1 MESQVEFNRKKNAE
15 QDKKIDTLSSQITQ
29 ILEQSP
35 AGFLPRV
42 FYGLSRGAQTY
53 RFIADKVFTIEGL
66 SGNVGDAY
74 ELDSMSEPKEY
85 INAVAI
91 QQNSNQ
97 IKILIQGDYTVL
109 TTEFKLVNTRT
120 GQSMD
125 VSLTDALS
133 LQDASYLGQYPANEN
148 KEKQITVLHDLED
161 NRDNEVFASVD
172 YSGDGTY
179 NWVHIGGY
187 FNGTDGAGVFGVTNA
202 TIANVL
208 TIARVGDI
216 LLAGEAFTYETIDF
230 AIGDLKEI
238 KTLKPLSVEAK
249 GNIRGAQGIQG
260 IQGLPGKDG
269 TNGLTPTIQ
278 EGYWWIGDVNTGVKA
293 AGVDGTNGQDGKA
306 FAVQSGLYSAPAN
319 VGKTGNTDPEGNAL
333 TTLPTLPQT
342 DISGKGF
349 VVYDPLTTP
358 LKPYYDLYWA
368 NNGDTEWT
376 IIHPFNGL
384 NGKDGTNGLTPYIKD
399 NNWWIGSTNT
409 GVPATGSQGA
419 QGVGVVT
426 VENTGYTDGEDFTV
440 THCEATLT
448 NGNKETFDV
457 QAKHG
462 KQGVQGATGATGAT
476 PNISVSATKLPANSN
491 PTATRTGT
499 NKNPIITFG
508 IPSSGETPHIT
519 ITAPASATSGTIT
532 AEQLAV
538 LQSSNESYILFNN
551 EKYDM
556 QDPEHESGFL
566 VFSHVGHD
574 STNNFF
580 VKCIT
585 VTISTRGWVLAGTPI
600 PKQLYS
606 HDINLTGKYSDTTD
620 KNISV
625 YIKLICSRKEP
636 FTLAELNS
644 YLWELVGHDYN
655 NYISCSGTITS
666 GLSTI
671 GVITAFRAYG
681 DRIGVLGALFDT
693 TFALE
698 SRITNL
704 YRDNVFAL

>member
-15 QDKKIDTLSSQITQ
+15 QDKRIDTLNSQITQ

-53 RFIADKVFTIEGL
+53 RFIANKVFTIEGL

-109 TTEFKLVNTRT
+109 TTEFKIVNART

-172 YSGDGTY
+172 YSSDGTY

-187 FNGTDGAGVFGVTNA
+187 FNGTDGSGVFGVTNT

-208 TIARVGDI
+208 TIARVGDL
-216 LLAGEAFTYETIDF
+216 LLAGEAFTYETIEF

-238 KTLKPLSVEAK
+238 KTLTPFSVEAK

-278 EGYWWIGDVNTGVKA
+278 EDYWWIGDVNTGVKA
-293 AGVDGTNGQDGKA
+293 VGIDGTNGQDGKA

-319 VGKTGNTDPEGNAL
+319 VGNTGNTDPEGNAL

-399 NNWWIGSTNT
+399 NNWWIGDVNT
-409 GVPATGSQGA
+409 GVPATGSQGP
-419 QGVGVVT
+419 QGIQGPKGD
-426 VENTGYTDGEDFTV
+426 TGEQG
-440 THCEATLT
+440 
-448 NGNKETFDV
+448 
-457 QAKHG
+457 AKG
-462 KQGVQGATGATGAT
+462 DTGATGATGLT
-476 PNISVSATKLPANSN
+476 PNISVSATKLPAGSD

-499 NKNPIITFG
+499 NENPIITFG
-508 IPSSGETPHIT
+508 IPSSDGGGGGGDIEIVKVSTIDELKTLLNTTKILAFYLKLSSNIRVPSNYVTYSLSNGNISSEVSTVSKVIMQSSTIWAFFPSELGTDFKYYKCSDSQGYTFDLTDNLAISCTHN
-519 ITAPASATSGTIT
+519 ITADANSFILPKSSGGI
-532 AEQLAV
+532 
-538 LQSSNESYILFNN
+538 SISNIDFN
-551 EKYDM
+551 
-556 QDPEHESGFL
+556 Q
-566 VFSHVGHD
+566 
-574 STNNFF
+574 
-580 VKCIT
+580 
-585 VTISTRGWVLAGTPI
+585 
-600 PKQLYS
+600 
-606 HDINLTGKYSDTTD
+606 
-620 KNISV
+620 
-625 YIKLICSRKEP
+625 
-636 FTLAELNS
+636 S
-644 YLWELVGHDYN
+644 YLVR
-655 NYISCSGTITS
+655 SK
-666 GLSTI
+666 
-671 GVITAFRAYG
+671 
-681 DRIGVLGALFDT
+681 
-693 TFALE
+693 
-698 SRITNL
+698 
-704 YRDNVFAL
+704 

>member
-15 QDKKIDTLSSQITQ
+15 QDKRIDTLNSQITQ

-187 FNGTDGAGVFGVTNA
+187 FNGTDGSGVFGVTNA

-208 TIARVGDI
+208 TIARVGDL
-216 LLAGEAFTYETIDF
+216 LLAGEAFTYETIEF

-238 KTLKPLSVEAK
+238 KTLTPFSVEAK

-293 AGVDGTNGQDGKA
+293 AGIDGTNGQDGKA

-319 VGKTGNTDPEGNAL
+319 VGNTGNTDPEGNAL

-342 DISGKGF
+342 DISGKGY

-368 NNGDTEWT
+368 NNGDAEWT

-409 GVPATGSQGA
+409 GVPATGSQGP
-419 QGVGVVT
+419 QGIQGPKGD
-426 VENTGYTDGEDFTV
+426 TGEQG
-440 THCEATLT
+440 
-448 NGNKETFDV
+448 
-457 QAKHG
+457 AKG
-462 KQGVQGATGATGAT
+462 DTGATGATGVT
-476 PNISVSATKLPANSN
+476 PNISVSATKLPAGSD

-499 NKNPIITFG
+499 NENPIITFG
-508 IPSSGETPHIT
+508 IPSSDEAPKQHSIELRATVSAPHNYAFATVEITSIEESFTLDTLISFLQSKLTET
-519 ITAPASATSGTIT
+519 ITLYKLNCSGRAVVGGDLMNPEYATIT
-532 AEQLAV
+532 
-538 LQSSNESYILFNN
+538 
-551 EKYDM
+551 D
-556 QDPEHESGFL
+556 
-566 VFSHVGHD
+566 
-574 STNNFF
+574 
-580 VKCIT
+580 
-585 VTISTRGWVLAGTPI
+585 
-600 PKQLYS
+600 
-606 HDINLTGKYSDTTD
+606 
-620 KNISV
+620 
-625 YIKLICSRKEP
+625 
-636 FTLAELNS
+636 LNVS
-644 YLWELVGHDYN
+644 
-655 NYISCSGTITS
+655 TS
-666 GLSTI
+666 GL
-671 GVITAFRAYG
+671 
-681 DRIGVLGALFDT
+681 LFEGIDKDGKGYSIAPDT
-693 TFALE
+693 L
-698 SRITNL
+698 I
-704 YRDNVFAL
+704 RDIVF

>member
-15 QDKKIDTLSSQITQ
+15 QDKKIDTLNSQVTQ

-53 RFIADKVFTIEGL
+53 RFISNKVFTIEGL

-109 TTEFKLVNTRT
+109 TTEFKLVNART

-187 FNGTDGAGVFGVTNA
+187 FNGTDGSGVFGVTNA

-208 TIARVGDI
+208 TIARVGDL
-216 LLAGEAFTYETIDF
+216 LLAGEAFTYETIEF

-238 KTLKPLSVEAK
+238 KTLTPFSVEAK

-293 AGVDGTNGQDGKA
+293 AGIDGTNGQDGKA

-319 VGKTGNTDPEGNAL
+319 VGNTGNTDPEGNAL

-342 DISGKGF
+342 DISGKGY

-368 NNGDTEWT
+368 NNGDAEWT

-409 GVPATGSQGA
+409 GVPATGSQGP
-419 QGVGVVT
+419 QGIQGPK
-426 VENTGYTDGEDFTV
+426 GDPGE
-440 THCEATLT
+440 
-448 NGNKETFDV
+448 
-457 QAKHG
+457 HG
-462 KQGVQGATGATGAT
+462 EKGDTGATGATGVT
-476 PNISVSATKLPANSN
+476 PNISVSATKLPAGSD

-499 NKNPIITFG
+499 DENPIITFG
-508 IPSSGETPHIT
+508 IPSSDGGGGGGVFTLERCQNQTDLT
-519 ITAPASATSGTIT
+519 
-532 AEQLAV
+532 
-538 LQSSNESYILFNN
+538 ILFNDSKTRMFYMKLTN
-551 EKYDM
+551 SISIHTDRTSLTIDSNGAVTTSTKGNSFTLAANSCYLVNVIR
-556 QDPEHESGFL
+556 SGDANYGF
-566 VFSHVGHD
+566 FTDRDG
-574 STNNFF
+574 STRIISMTDQIMYIQSPKRVQN
-580 VKCIT
+580 VSTSDTGT
-585 VTISTRGWVLAGTPI
+585 VTITFDKWEYKVLSNMYDSIDTNPT
-600 PKQLYS
+600 
-606 HDINLTGKYSDTTD
+606 TGSY
-620 KNISV
+620 V
-625 YIKLICSRKEP
+625 LKE
-636 FTLAELNS
+636 
-644 YLWELVGHDYN
+644 V
-655 NYISCSGTITS
+655 
-666 GLSTI
+666 
-671 GVITAFRAYG
+671 
-681 DRIGVLGALFDT
+681 
-693 TFALE
+693 
-698 SRITNL
+698 
-704 YRDNVFAL
+704 

>member
-1 MESQVEFNRKKNAE
+1 MESQVEFNRKKNVE
-15 QDKKIDTLSSQITQ
+15 QDKRIDTLNSQVTQ

-53 RFIADKVFTIEGL
+53 RFISNKVFTIEGL

-172 YSGDGTY
+172 YSSDGTY

-187 FNGTDGAGVFGVTNA
+187 FNGTDGSGVFGVTNA

-208 TIARVGDI
+208 TIARVGDL
-216 LLAGEAFTYETIDF
+216 LLAGEAFTYETIEF

-238 KTLKPLSVEAK
+238 KTLTPFSVEAK

-278 EGYWWIGDVNTGVKA
+278 EDYWWIGDVNTGVKA
-293 AGVDGTNGQDGKA
+293 AGIDGTNGQDGKA

-319 VGKTGNTDPEGNAL
+319 VGNTGNTDPEGNAL

-342 DISGKGF
+342 DISGKGY

-368 NNGDTEWT
+368 NNGDAEWT

-409 GVPATGSQGA
+409 GVPTTGSQGP
-419 QGVGVVT
+419 QGIQGPKGD
-426 VENTGYTDGEDFTV
+426 TGE
-440 THCEATLT
+440 
-448 NGNKETFDV
+448 
-457 QAKHG
+457 
-462 KQGVQGATGATGAT
+462 QGPKGDTGATGATGVT
-476 PNISVSATKLPANSN
+476 PNISVSATKLPAGSD

-499 NKNPIITFG
+499 NENPIITFG
-508 IPSSGETPHIT
+508 IPSSDSGGGGNDLKILYVTNINDLIT
-519 ITAPASATSGTIT
+519 
-532 AEQLAV
+532 EM
-538 LQSSNESYILFNN
+538 FN
-551 EKYDM
+551 EKTLM
-556 QDPEHESGFL
+556 INLNLKS
-566 VFSHVGHD
+566 
-574 STNNFF
+574 
-580 VKCIT
+580 
-585 VTISTRGWVLAGTPI
+585 
-600 PKQLYS
+600 
-606 HDINLTGKYSDTTD
+606 NLTGSVKVTTYTIGD
-620 KNISV
+620 NGTLSA
-625 YIKLICSRKEP
+625 S
-636 FTLAELNS
+636 TLATNINLKSGQNYKFFHCQNDAYS
-644 YLWELVGHDYN
+644 ANIYLP
-655 NYISCSGTITS
+655 
-666 GLSTI
+666 
-671 GVITAFRAYG
+671 
-681 DRIGVLGALFDT
+681 
-693 TFALE
+693 
-698 SRITNL
+698 NL
-704 YRDNVFAL
+704 YAFQEVGLIKNNNTSMMVRSQLSSTVANTSSFNLSASRDADNLLKDTYINFEKTYLLQNNKN

>member
-1 MESQVEFNRKKNAE
+1 MDNNKFKGIHNLDLDMESQVEFNRKKNAE
-15 QDKKIDTLSSQITQ
+15 QDKKLDTLNSQVTQ

-53 RFIADKVFTIEGL
+53 RFISNKVFTIEGL

-97 IKILIQGDYTVL
+97 VKILIQGDYTVL

-187 FNGTDGAGVFGVTNA
+187 FNGTDGSGVFGVTNA

-208 TIARVGDI
+208 TIARVGDL
-216 LLAGEAFTYETIDF
+216 LLAGEAFTYETIEF

-238 KTLKPLSVEAK
+238 KTLTPFSVEAK

-293 AGVDGTNGQDGKA
+293 AGIDGTNGQDGKA

-319 VGKTGNTDPEGNAL
+319 VGNTGNTDPEGNAL

-342 DISGKGF
+342 DISGKGY

-409 GVPATGSQGA
+409 GVPATGSQGP
-419 QGVGVVT
+419 QGIQGPKGD
-426 VENTGYTDGEDFTV
+426 TGEKGEKGDT
-440 THCEATLT
+440 
-448 NGNKETFDV
+448 
-457 QAKHG
+457 
-462 KQGVQGATGATGAT
+462 GATGATGVT
-476 PNISVSATKLPANSN
+476 PNISVSATKLPAGSD

-499 NKNPIITFG
+499 NENPIITFG
-508 IPSSGETPHIT
+508 IPSSDEVPKQHSIQLRATVSSPYNYAFATVEITSIEESFTLDTLISFLQSKLTGTISSYTLNCSGRAVVGGDLMNPEYAT
-519 ITAPASATSGTIT
+519 ITG
-532 AEQLAV
+532 LMV
-538 LQSSNESYILFNN
+538 R
-551 EKYDM
+551 
-556 QDPEHESGFL
+556 ESGLLFEGIDKEGKDYSIAPDTL
-566 VFSHVGHD
+566 LSDIVF
-574 STNNFF
+574 
-580 VKCIT
+580 
-585 VTISTRGWVLAGTPI
+585 
-600 PKQLYS
+600 
-606 HDINLTGKYSDTTD
+606 
-620 KNISV
+620 
-625 YIKLICSRKEP
+625 
-636 FTLAELNS
+636 
-644 YLWELVGHDYN
+644 
-655 NYISCSGTITS
+655 
-666 GLSTI
+666 
-671 GVITAFRAYG
+671 
-681 DRIGVLGALFDT
+681 
-693 TFALE
+693 
-698 SRITNL
+698 
-704 YRDNVFAL
+704 

>member
-15 QDKKIDTLSSQITQ
+15 QDKKIETLNSQVTQ

-53 RFIADKVFTIEGL
+53 RFISNKVFTIEGL

-97 IKILIQGDYTVL
+97 VKILIQGDYTLL
-109 TTEFKLVNTRT
+109 TNEFKLVNTRT

-172 YSGDGTY
+172 YSGDETY

-187 FNGTDGAGVFGVTNA
+187 FNGTDGSGVFGVTNA

-208 TIARVGDI
+208 TIARVGDL
-216 LLAGEAFTYETIDF
+216 LLAGEAFTYETIEF

-238 KTLKPLSVEAK
+238 KTLTPFSVEAK

-293 AGVDGTNGQDGKA
+293 AGIDGTNGQDGKA

-319 VGKTGNTDPEGNAL
+319 VGNTGNTDPEGNAL

-342 DISGKGF
+342 DISGKGY

-409 GVPATGSQGA
+409 GVPATGSQGP
-419 QGVGVVT
+419 QGIQGPKGD
-426 VENTGYTDGEDFTV
+426 TGEQG
-440 THCEATLT
+440 
-448 NGNKETFDV
+448 
-457 QAKHG
+457 AKG
-462 KQGVQGATGATGAT
+462 DTGATGATGVT
-476 PNISVSATKLPANSN
+476 PNISVSATKLPAGSD

-499 NKNPIITFG
+499 NENPIITFG
-508 IPSSGETPHIT
+508 IPSSDGGGAGPVKFVQPTGDQTYQSLMRDKRT
-519 ITAPASATSGTIT
+519 I
-532 AEQLAV
+532 
-538 LQSSNESYILFNN
+538 
-551 EKYDM
+551 
-556 QDPEHESGFL
+556 GFL
-566 VFSHVGHD
+566 LCL
-574 STNNFF
+574 
-580 VKCIT
+580 K
-585 VTISTRGWVLAGTPI
+585 
-600 PKQLYS
+600 
-606 HDINLTGKYSDTTD
+606 
-620 KNISV
+620 
-625 YIKLICSRKEP
+625 
-636 FTLAELNS
+636 
-644 YLWELVGHDYN
+644 
-655 NYISCSGTITS
+655 NYISISTNEIKLSGSPLELTS
-666 GLSTI
+666 KGFS
-671 GVITAFRAYG
+671 VPVRAGTYMMPVEHDG
-681 DRIGVLGALFDT
+681 GNTEGIGVLNIDGYTFNVSFVVPTQIKFDLFART
-693 TFALE
+693 KSAENNSIIF
-698 SRITNL
+698 ITSWYNSKNITDIIDENQT
-704 YRDNVFAL
+704 YVIMKE

>member
-53 RFIADKVFTIEGL
+53 RFIADKVFTIAGL

-208 TIARVGDI
+208 TVARVGDL
-216 LLAGEAFTYETIDF
+216 LLAGEAFTYETTNF

-238 KTLKPLSVEAK
+238 KTLKPFSVEAK

-419 QGVGVVT
+419 QGVGIVT

-440 THCEATLT
+440 THCEATLS
-448 NGNKETFDV
+448 NGNKEAFDV

-476 PNISVSATKLPANSN
+476 PNISVSATKLPAGSN

-499 NKNPIITFG
+499 DANPIITFG
-508 IPSSGETPHIT
+508 IPSSDSGGGGGDIEIVKVSTFETLKSALNSSSILAFYLKLNSNLSVPTYYTDYSIAEEK
-519 ITAPASATSGTIT
+519 ISATYHTNTS
-532 AEQLAV
+532 V
-538 LQSSNESYILFNN
+538 SMSSSNIWVFFPEISLDSTTYYKTNDSQNNTFILVCSQVLAISGIKAISSNATSFRLPHYNSSNNVQLYESIIDFEQSYIL
-551 EKYDM
+551 K
-556 QDPEHESGFL
+556 
-566 VFSHVGHD
+566 
-574 STNNFF
+574 
-580 VKCIT
+580 VK
-585 VTISTRGWVLAGTPI
+585 S
-600 PKQLYS
+600 
-606 HDINLTGKYSDTTD
+606 
-620 KNISV
+620 
-625 YIKLICSRKEP
+625 
-636 FTLAELNS
+636 
-644 YLWELVGHDYN
+644 
-655 NYISCSGTITS
+655 
-666 GLSTI
+666 
-671 GVITAFRAYG
+671 
-681 DRIGVLGALFDT
+681 
-693 TFALE
+693 
-698 SRITNL
+698 
-704 YRDNVFAL
+704 

>member
-15 QDKKIDTLSSQITQ
+15 QDKKIETLNSQVTQ

-53 RFIADKVFTIEGL
+53 RFISNKVFTIEGL

-97 IKILIQGDYTVL
+97 VKILIQGDYTLL
-109 TTEFKLVNTRT
+109 TNEFKLVNTRT

-172 YSGDGTY
+172 YSSDGTY

-187 FNGTDGAGVFGVTNA
+187 FNGTDGSGVFGVTNA

-208 TIARVGDI
+208 TVARVGDL

-238 KTLKPLSVEAK
+238 KTLTPFSVEAK

-293 AGVDGTNGQDGKA
+293 AGIDGTNGQDGKA

-319 VGKTGNTDPEGNAL
+319 VGNTGNTDPEGNAL

-409 GVPATGSQGA
+409 GVPATGSQGP
-419 QGVGVVT
+419 QGIQGPKGD
-426 VENTGYTDGEDFTV
+426 TGEQG
-440 THCEATLT
+440 
-448 NGNKETFDV
+448 
-457 QAKHG
+457 AKG
-462 KQGVQGATGATGAT
+462 DTGATGATGVT
-476 PNISVSATKLPANSN
+476 PNISVSATKLPAGSD

-499 NKNPIITFG
+499 NENPIITFG

-519 ITAPASATSGTIT
+519 ITASASATSGTIT

-574 STNNFF
+574 STNNFL

-585 VTISTRGWVLAGTPI
+585 VTISTLGWVLAGTPI
-600 PKQLYS
+600 PQQLYS
-606 HDINLTGKYSDTTD
+606 HDITLTGKYSDTTD
-620 KNISV
+620 KNV
-625 YIKLICSRKEP
+625 TAYIKLICSRKEP
-636 FTLAELNS
+636 FTLTELNS
-644 YLWELVGHDYN
+644 YLWEMVGHDYN
-655 NYISCSGTITS
+655 NFIGCSGYVS
-666 GLSTI
+666 GGDFNLYSFGIIYNFRVYDDRISVGSRLFNSSDVGLESTI
-671 GVITAFRAYG
+671 SSLSF
-681 DRIGVLGALFDT
+681 
-693 TFALE
+693 
-698 SRITNL
+698 
-704 YRDNVFAL
+704 DNVFAL

>member
-15 QDKKIDTLSSQITQ
+15 QDKKLDTLNSQVTQ

-53 RFIADKVFTIEGL
+53 RFISNKVFTIEGL

-97 IKILIQGDYTVL
+97 VKILIQGDYTVL

-120 GQSMD
+120 GQSTD

-187 FNGTDGAGVFGVTNA
+187 FNGTDGSGVFGVTNA

-208 TIARVGDI
+208 TIARVGDL
-216 LLAGEAFTYETIDF
+216 LLAGESFTYETIEF

-238 KTLKPLSVEAK
+238 KTLTPLSVEAK

-293 AGVDGTNGQDGKA
+293 AGIDGTNGQDGKA

-319 VGKTGNTDPEGNAL
+319 VGNTGNTDPEGNAL

-342 DISGKGF
+342 DISGKGY

-384 NGKDGTNGLTPYIKD
+384 NGKDGPNGLTPYIKD

-409 GVPATGSQGA
+409 GVPATGSQGP
-419 QGVGVVT
+419 QGIQGPK
-426 VENTGYTDGEDFTV
+426 GDPGE
-440 THCEATLT
+440 
-448 NGNKETFDV
+448 
-457 QAKHG
+457 HG
-462 KQGVQGATGATGAT
+462 EKGDTGATGATGAT
-476 PNISVSATKLPANSN
+476 PNISVSATKLPAGSE

-499 NKNPIITFG
+499 DENPIITFG
-508 IPSSGETPHIT
+508 IPSSDGGGGGGVFTLERCQNQTDLT
-519 ITAPASATSGTIT
+519 
-532 AEQLAV
+532 
-538 LQSSNESYILFNN
+538 ILFNDSKTRMFYMKLTKSISIHTDRTSLTIDSN
-551 EKYDM
+551 GAVTTSTKGNSITLAANSCYLVNVMRNGDANY
-556 QDPEHESGFL
+556 GFFTDRDGNTR
-566 VFSHVGHD
+566 VISMTDQIMFIQSPKTVQNV
-574 STNNFF
+574 STSDTG
-580 VKCIT
+580 T
-585 VTISTRGWVLAGTPI
+585 VTITFDKWEYKVLSNMYDSIDTNPT
-600 PKQLYS
+600 
-606 HDINLTGKYSDTTD
+606 TGSY
-620 KNISV
+620 V
-625 YIKLICSRKEP
+625 LKE
-636 FTLAELNS
+636 
-644 YLWELVGHDYN
+644 V
-655 NYISCSGTITS
+655 
-666 GLSTI
+666 
-671 GVITAFRAYG
+671 
-681 DRIGVLGALFDT
+681 
-693 TFALE
+693 
-698 SRITNL
+698 
-704 YRDNVFAL
+704 